1 MIGLRSFTFTS
12 NCCISTSG
20 RRSSRVSVN
29 LMFYLNPNWTVFE
42 KYTHLQ
48 INLVF
53 TTDSTE
59 SLVYD
64 LADNVS
70 ANMEEHGMLRCK
82 FMGQAN
88 IPLRLT
94 QRYAFELGW
103 DLSMVA
109 ILMEAEREHRL
120 REAGRPVVSHVHS
133 HAIERPLSQSLM
145 PRGKLLRYPGLLLYL
160 LFRQSVV
167 SAADSLQCLMPGKKD
182 PHKGTQPLY
191 SERTSARARVSF
203 IDDIQSQRYLNC
215 DGIKTGSIEDF
226 LIGIGLPMYIDRVKR
241 MSGSLSKSSQLEQS
255 ITPVQLLK
263 MSDTELINEIGFTK
277 GHLDWLRRES
287 SVIPSVLLSQLRSGS
302 HTHHKT
308 GPYINSL
315 TREHKNT
322 IQRHSSRHAQ
332 RHQHLPQQRHNQQ
345 QRQGSQSREMRKD
358 HF

>member
-1 MIGLRSFTFTS
+1 
-12 NCCISTSG
+12 
-20 RRSSRVSVN
+20 
-29 LMFYLNPNWTVFE
+29 
-42 KYTHLQ
+42 
-48 INLVF
+48 
-53 TTDSTE
+53 
-59 SLVYD
+59 
-64 LADNVS
+64 
-70 ANMEEHGMLRCK
+70 
-82 FMGQAN
+82 MGQAN

-120 REAGRPVVSHVHS
+120 REAGRPVVS
-133 HAIERPLSQSLM
+133 
-145 PRGKLLRYPGLLLYL
+145 
-160 LFRQSVV
+160 
-167 SAADSLQCLMPGKKD
+167 
-182 PHKGTQPLY
+182 
-191 SERTSARARVSF
+191 F

-226 LIGIGLPMYIDRVKR
+226 LIGIGLPMYIDHVKR
-241 MSGSLSKSSQLEQS
+241 MSGSFSNSSQPEQS

-302 HTHHKT
+302 HAHHKT

-332 RHQHLPQQRHNQQ
+332 RHQHSHQHSPQQRHNQQ